1 VVSSTE
7 TDTHTGAATD
17 TDTAAAF
24 DYRLAH
30 ALLVDGRAPLHRLA
44 RVLGVSDQTVA
55 RRYTRLRSADLLRVV
70 GQTDPVRLGEVEWFL
85 RVQCTPDAAGALG
98 AALARRPE
106 TAWVNLTSGGTEIV
120 CHARYP
126 AGDGRDGDAP
136 LFHQLPRTPQ
146 VVGITAARVLHTF
159 FGGRD
164 SPLAKRGALSAE
176 EIARL
181 TPTPA
186 PATPEPGIITLDAG
200 DERLVH
206 TLAADGRASLATLAE
221 ATGWSQTTVRRR
233 LAYLRDT
240 GAVYLDLV
248 AAESFFG
255 LGTSSLLWLT
265 VAPSGLAAVGT
276 ALAEHPEIAYVAA
289 VTGAANLIAVVLCRD
304 SAALYDYLTTRVAEL
319 SAVRQVETAPVI
331 RKLKTVAR

>member
-1 VVSSTE
+1 MVSSTDTD
-7 TDTHTGAATD
+7 TDTHPGAATD
-17 TDTAAAF
+17 PDTATAF
-24 DYRLAH
+24 DHRLAH

-55 RRYTRLRSADLLRVV
+55 RRYTRLRSAGLLRVV

-85 RVQCTPDAAGALG
+85 RIQCTPDAAGALG

-126 AGDGRDGDAP
+126 QGDGNAP

-164 SPLAKRGALSAE
+164 SPLAKRGALSAD

-181 TPTPA
+181 TPPRA
-186 PATPEPGIITLDAG
+186 PAVPEPGIITLDDG
-200 DERLVH
+200 DERLVRA
-206 TLAADGRASLATLAE
+206 LAVDGRAPLATLTE

-240 GAVYLDLV
+240 GAVYLDLE
-248 AAESFFG
+248 AAEHFFG
-255 LGTSSLLWLT
+255 LGASSLLWLT
-265 VAPSGLAAVGT
+265 VAPAGLAAVGT
-276 ALAEHPEIAYVAA
+276 ALAEHPQTAYVAA